1 MSTNYLFTNCSDLRK
16 DIYVLY
22 LKTGQTKNLVILQV
36 KIFFQSKV
44 QCTLKFFIRLML
56 NLVAKV
62 PDIFWTQIGNSGHG
76 GMLWT
81 DLQGRETSTP
91 VETL

>member
-1 MSTNYLFTNCSDLRK
+1 MYLEKF
-16 DIYVLY
+16 Y
-22 LKTGQTKNLVILQV
+22 QIL
-36 KIFFQSKV
+36 
-44 QCTLKFFIRLML
+44 L

-62 PDIFWTQIGNSGHG
+62 PDILWTQFGNYGHG